1 MWQDYSLTVGR
12 ATTFASYTR
21 KYLSDN
27 DTAVSKELTIL
38 PFDHSSG
45 VFSAKGDSE
54 SVVVDGVG
62 RVVGILTSGGGSTD
76 SIDLT
81 YITPIS
87 FVMEIIHRYKPLANA
102 YLESVQPT

>member
-1 MWQDYSLTVGR
+1 
-12 ATTFASYTR
+12 
-21 KYLSDN
+21 
-27 DTAVSKELTIL
+27 LTIL

-45 VFSAKGDSE
+45 AFSAKGDSG

-62 RVVGILTSGGGSTD
+62 RAVGILTSGGGSAD

-81 YITPIS
+81 YITPIA